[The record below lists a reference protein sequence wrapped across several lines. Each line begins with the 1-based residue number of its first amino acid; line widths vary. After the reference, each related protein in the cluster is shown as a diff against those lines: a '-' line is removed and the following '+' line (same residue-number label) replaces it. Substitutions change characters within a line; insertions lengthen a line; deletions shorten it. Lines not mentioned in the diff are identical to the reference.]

1 MNLFALPLAALVFL
15 LPGFA
20 WLLLSGLTKRLNA
33 LAALVF
39 SFILSICFLSVSSAS
54 LSLLTSEYLVY
65 TTVGALV
72 LPAIAIVVYFRRHG
86 LGNVFAEGPSI
97 PPLLLLCMLTFM
109 LFLAAYFWST
119 PYYPAAP
126 AADALAH
133 AQFTQSISNSNG
145 RAILLHSNYP
155 VGLHFT
161 SAIVMTLLG
170 LNALE
175 SLNAL
180 PSLVLITSPILIFA
194 AAHALFRNE
203 NLAGFT
209 AVVGTL
215 ILPVDAMHF
224 VLIGTYPNMVEDAI
238 ILVTIFLFLSYLK
251 EPSMPIG
258 VTLALVG
265 VAGVLTHS
273 SFLLFLAVLWLLSPV
288 VYMLFRGKRQIRQY
302 FQACIFSTVGILF
315 AVLVALSFLRGNL
328 ERVLSAYSITNYI
341 GGATITQLLQSIAV
355 VYETL
360 AQNVLFL
367 VKPLN
372 IIAIILGF
380 ILVAAK
386 VRQSVAHMFL
396 AGWFAILVA
405 LSLVSGQTDRFVLFS
420 MVPAIFLVGYLVGN
434 IPDLNKMKLKSVD
447 RRIAV
452 AVALIVL
459 VAFGGFV
466 PLLPIAID
474 PSRRVHQENI
484 VASMEW
490 LEQNHC
496 PSETA
501 SLGMGLDYRYLP
513 VLTNVQ
519 YSGALPYSMTP
530 DLVLQESKSMGFGC
544 VVMQTSNPI
553 IHSFELNQGFQER
566 YRNTE
571 VAIFFIKTQGSS

>member
-1 MNLFALPLAALVFL
+1 LA
-15 LPGFA
+15 
-20 WLLLSGLTKRLNA
+20 
-33 LAALVF
+33 
-39 SFILSICFLSVSSAS
+39 
-54 LSLLTSEYLVY
+54 
-65 TTVGALV
+65 
-72 LPAIAIVVYFRRHG
+72 
-86 LGNVFAEGPSI
+86 
-97 PPLLLLCMLTFM
+97 LLCLLAFA

-133 AQFTQSISNSNG
+133 AQFTQSISSGNG
-145 RAILLHSNYP
+145 RTVLLHANYP
-155 VGLHFT
+155 VGLHFA
-161 SAIVMTLLG
+161 SALVMTLLG

-180 PSLVLITSPILIFA
+180 SSLVLITSPILIFMA
-194 AAHALFRNE
+194 AQALFRDGSVAA
-203 NLAGFT
+203 LT

-224 VLIGTYPNMVEDAI
+224 VLIGTYPNMVEDTI
-238 ILVTIFLFLSYLK
+238 VLVTIFLFFSYLK

-265 VAGVLTHS
+265 VAGVFMHS
-273 SFLLFLAVLWLLSPV
+273 SFLLFLAALWVLSSL
-288 VYMLFRGKRQIRQY
+288 VYVLFRGKGQIRPY
-302 FQACIFSTVGILF
+302 FQACIFSTAGIFF
-315 AVLVALSFLRGNL
+315 AALVALSFLRGNL
-328 ERVLSAYSITNYI
+328 ERVLGAYSITNYI
-341 GGATITQLLQSIAV
+341 GGATTTQLLQSIVV

-372 IIAIILGF
+372 IIATILGF
-380 ILVAAK
+380 ILVAAR
-386 VRQSVAHMFL
+386 VRQSVAHTFV

-434 IPDLNKMKLKSVD
+434 IPDLKKMKSID
-447 RRIAV
+447 RRIVV

-490 LEQNHC
+490 LEQNPC

-513 VLTNVQ
+513 ILTNLE
-519 YSGALPYSMTP
+519 YSGALPSSMTP
-530 DLVLQESKSMGFGC
+530 DRVLEESKAMGVGC
-544 VVMQTSNPI
+544 VVMQTGNPI

-571 VAIFFIKTQGSS
+571 VAIFFITRQGSS

>member
-1 MNLFALPLAALVFL
+1 LA
-15 LPGFA
+15 
-20 WLLLSGLTKRLNA
+20 
-33 LAALVF
+33 
-39 SFILSICFLSVSSAS
+39 
-54 LSLLTSEYLVY
+54 
-65 TTVGALV
+65 
-72 LPAIAIVVYFRRHG
+72 
-86 LGNVFAEGPSI
+86 
-97 PPLLLLCMLTFM
+97 LLCLLAFA

-133 AQFTQSISNSNG
+133 AQFTQSISSGNG
-145 RAILLHSNYP
+145 RTVLLHANYP
-155 VGLHFT
+155 VGLHFV

-180 PSLVLITSPILIFA
+180 SSLVLITSPILIFE

-238 ILVTIFLFLSYLK
+238 ILVTIFMLFSYLK
-251 EPSMPIG
+251 ESSMPIG

-265 VAGVLTHS
+265 VAGVFMHS
-273 SFLLFLAVLWLLSPV
+273 SFLLFLAALWLLSPLV
-288 VYMLFRGKRQIRQY
+288 FVLFRGKGQMRPY
-302 FQACIFSTVGILF
+302 FQACIFSTVGVLF
-315 AVLVALSFLRGNL
+315 AALVALSFLRGNL
-328 ERVLSAYSITNYI
+328 ERVLEAYSITNYI
-341 GGATITQLLQSIAV
+341 GGATTTQLLQSIVV

-372 IIAIILGF
+372 IIATILGF

-386 VRQSVAHMFL
+386 ARQSVAHTFL

-420 MVPAIFLVGYLVGN
+420 MVPAIFLVGCLVGN
-434 IPDLNKMKLKSVD
+434 ISDLRKMRLKSID
-447 RRIAV
+447 RRIVV

-459 VAFGGFV
+459 VALGGFV
-466 PLLPIAID
+466 PLLPIAFD

-496 PSETA
+496 PSETV

-513 VLTNVQ
+513 ILTNVQ
-519 YSGALPYSMTP
+519 YSGALPYSITP
-530 DLVLQESKSMGFGC
+530 DQVLQESKAMGFDC
-544 VVMQTSNPI
+544 VVMQTNNPI
-553 IHSFELNQGFQER
+553 IHSFELNQAFQER

-571 VAIFFIKTQGSS
+571 VAIFFITIQGS